1 MVEKCTTEPIHVI
14 NDMSAI
20 EWIMERYAVIR
31 DDASGIVNAANDW
44 AEEHDNPR
52 YILDLLLSVI
62 TVSMKTMEI
71 VESLPRFEC

>member
-1 MVEKCTTEPIHVI
+1 MIGDK
-14 NDMSAI
+14 SAI
-20 EWIMERYAVIR
+20 AWIMERYAITT
-31 DDASGIVNAANDW
+31 DKASGIVNDPNAW
-44 AEEHDNPR
+44 ADEHGNPR